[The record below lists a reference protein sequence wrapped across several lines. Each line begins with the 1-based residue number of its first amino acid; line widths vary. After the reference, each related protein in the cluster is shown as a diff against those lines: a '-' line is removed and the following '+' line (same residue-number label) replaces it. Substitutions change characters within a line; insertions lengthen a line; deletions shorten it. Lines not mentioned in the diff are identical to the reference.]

1 MAEYKTIDAIWSS
14 KGISAM
20 QFVPGK
26 WLALI
31 DGTFLL
37 YNDSMEESY
46 FGTSEEAMA
55 FARIFQEKRSENR
68 T

>member
-1 MAEYKTIDAIWSS
+1 MAEYKTLVDIWSS
-14 KGISAM
+14 KGISAI
-20 QFVPGK
+20 QYRPGK

-31 DGTFLL
+31 DGTFLFQ
-37 YNDSMEESY
+37 NDSMEESY

-55 FARIFQEKRSENR
+55 FAELFQENRSENR